1 MLSFR
6 LKNELWC
13 CHEGREVN
21 DSNNIITY
29 TVSVCIHKSLLSI
42 LIYLLIICETVQKM
56 AWMTIECIKL
66 AIWRSTNLPHL
77 SKHLTHHRGVAS
89 FSTSCRPG

>member
-1 MLSFR
+1 MLLRR

-29 TVSVCIHKSLLSI
+29 TVSVCIHKRLLSI
-42 LIYLLIICETVQKM
+42 LIYLLFVKRYVKCSM
-56 AWMTIECIKL
+56 DDY
-66 AIWRSTNLPHL
+66 
-77 SKHLTHHRGVAS
+77 
-89 FSTSCRPG
+89 